1 MTQAM
6 NLANF
11 SNYLDSSGQ
20 VAPTVLNAPVP
31 VSKGGSGASAST
43 GSGNIVLATSPTLT
57 TPALGTPSA
66 VVLTNATGLPLTTGI
81 TGILPIANG
90 GNGTATITGSGSPV
104 FGTSPTL
111 TTPTIIS
118 PTINGTPVMN
128 ASVLT
133 SGTNVAS
140 TSGTFI
146 DFTGIP
152 NWAKRITVIFN
163 SVSTNGTSNLIL
175 QIGNGSFISTG
186 YVSSFSNS
194 DAFGIYTSTNSFL
207 VSQYSTSGI
216 ANKNFICTLVM
227 PVANNWIFSTIGHV
241 DITGGGANAVP
252 GYGAGRLA
260 LSSTLDRIRITTA
273 NGTDV
278 FDNGSINIFYE

>member
-11 SNYLDSSGQ
+11 SNFLDSSGQ
-20 VAPTVLNAPVP
+20 VAPTALNAPVP
-31 VSKGGSGASAST
+31 VSKGGSGASTST
-43 GSGNIVLATSPTLT
+43 GSGSIVLATSPTLT

-66 VVLTNATGLPLTTGI
+66 VVLTNATGLSLTTGI

-90 GNGTATITGSGSPV
+90 GNGTATITGSGNPV

-111 TTPTIIS
+111 TTPTIAS

-133 SGTNVAS
+133 AATNVAS

-152 NWAKRITVIFN
+152 SWAKRITVIFN
-163 SVSTNGTSNLIL
+163 SVSTNGISNLIL
-175 QIGNGSFISTG
+175 RIGNGSFISTG
-186 YVSSFSNS
+186 YVSSFANA
-194 DAFGIYTSTNSFL
+194 DAFGIYTSTDSFI
-207 VSQYSTSGI
+207 VNQYITSSV

-260 LSSTLDRIRITTA
+260 LSSTLDRLRITTA